1 MDISFKI
8 CHYNVQNSNCACIGL
23 LLLSE
28 FAASEPVPGFNDG
41 TLQLAFADLR
51 QLLDL
56 FLNDDWS
63 TYLADFGNPK
73 AKYVRVKPQVAI
85 NIMEK

>member
-1 MDISFKI
+1 MARHIHIKVVLFP
-8 CHYNVQNSNCACIGL
+8 
-23 LLLSE
+23 E
-28 FAASEPVPGFNDG
+28 FAASEPVPDFNDG

-63 TYLADFGNPK
+63 SYLADFGNPQ